1 MKHTL
6 RSYQQVLCVTM
17 EECGELTQACSKYLR
32 FGNTEE
38 IKKEAGDVLAMIDL
52 LVEYGFVTKEEL
64 EKRKLVKFDK
74 LTKYSDILWSK
85 TND

>member
-1 MKHTL
+1 MKHKL

-74 LTKYSDILWSK
+74 LTQYSDILWSK

>member
-1 MKHTL
+1 MKHKL

-64 EKRKLVKFDK
+64 EKRKLIKFDK
-74 LTKYSDILWSK
+74 LTQYSDILWGK

>member
-1 MKHTL
+1 MKHKL